1 MFHMKAK
8 RMTVILAGIAA
19 LLLTARTLHSFS
31 RFHSVAERFD
41 SVHEGQSWDNV
52 VTLLGKPN
60 YHEGSCL
67 QDLSGSGCVK
77 ELVYSYPF
85 APLVPEYYV
94 IDFSANDRV
103 ISTAHLNSP

>member
-1 MFHMKAK
+1 MYRVKVK
-8 RMTVILAGIAA
+8 RIIAVLAGIAA

-31 RFHSVAERFD
+31 RFHSVVERFD

-52 VTLLGKPN
+52 ITLLGKPN

-94 IDFSANDRV
+94 VDFSANDRV
-103 ISTAHLNSP
+103 ISADHLISP